1 MKEINYVELFK
12 INNELIEKLKKIQQ
26 LRSNSV
32 VDSKATYLFYSTIRD
47 NLITNDDIEKEY
59 DAITCLNKYLDNEI
73 NLGRVSLLSNN
84 DILAKVQNIH
94 EEVYGS
100 NKQLYNIAIKYIEE
114 EVLNLKNYSK
124 EELVKIENRMSKH
137 LPSVLGDLFGSNK
150 GNIIGSFNIGMYNMT
165 QTQLHDVFKR
175 NNIVYKNDRFIDIM
189 NEDLLRYRLAGIR
202 LISDNIDAIYSNKG
216 ISPGKLDRSYILEDD
231 QNEYYE
237 LKNYCSI
244 IGMAVKNLYH
254 ANSGLSPFEQLKTNG
269 YQEQLSIDS
278 INNNDNTENKYR

>member
-114 EVLNLKNYSK
+114 EVINLKSYSK
-124 EELVKIENRMSKH
+124 EELVKIEDRMTHH
-137 LPSVLGDLFGSNK
+137 LSLMLGNLFGANS
-150 GNIIGSFNIGMYNMT
+150 GNIIGAFNTGMYNMT
-165 QTQLHDVFKR
+165 QMQLHDIFKR
-175 NNIVYKNDRFIDIM
+175 NNVVYKNDRFIDIM
-189 NEDLLRYRLAGIR
+189 NDDLLRYRLAGIR

-254 ANSGLSPFEQLKTNG
+254 ANSGLSPFEQLKING

-278 INNNDNTENKYR
+278 INNDNTENKYR